1 MKVATV
7 LQAARALVEH
17 PDAVIV
23 AGGTGLQIEWMNGLR
38 RPSVLVDVSRIEDA
52 AFREIGAMTIGA
64 GTCLAD
70 IESDVRVPELLR
82 RAAAS
87 VAASQVRGLATLGG
101 NVAGRTGCLIPA
113 LLCFEAQAEWHD
125 GDHLRVEPRSDWLS
139 QPAGKRLLVRKR
151 SI

>member
-1 MKVATV
+1 
-7 LQAARALVEH
+7 
-17 PDAVIV
+17 
-23 AGGTGLQIEWMNGLR
+23 
-38 RPSVLVDVSRIEDA
+38 
-52 AFREIGAMTIGA
+52 MTIGA

-70 IESDVRVPELLR
+70 IESDLRVPELLR